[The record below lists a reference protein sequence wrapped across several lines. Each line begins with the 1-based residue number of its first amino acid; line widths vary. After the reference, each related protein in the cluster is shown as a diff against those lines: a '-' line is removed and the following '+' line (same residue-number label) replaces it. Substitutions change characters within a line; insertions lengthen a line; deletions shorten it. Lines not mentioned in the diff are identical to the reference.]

1 MIRSPRLSR
10 GVALVLVLM
19 VVGTLSVLMLQISLT
34 ARHHVKQSQGVSDR
48 IEAEFSIQSREA
60 SLAFAL
66 LTQPWGEPSGA
77 SEGGISQTWRFDGR
91 VFNLDDAAFQI
102 QDLAGLR
109 PLPQSID
116 SAQSFGEVLQR
127 LLNMPPE
134 EAAAAAA
141 KLNAEM
147 RAPDW
152 TLLQSFSDL
161 TALGILSPSQVD
173 GLRQFV
179 TLYPNLVFNPLT
191 APAPVLGLQLE
202 GSTLAAVLAL
212 RDRGELDPSSFA
224 KVTGVEDEFNSF
236 SPGSALRI
244 RTQFQKGRVAA
255 TREGIWIV
263 RPYDREPL
271 RHWSRHRVRSAE

>member
-1 MIRSPRLSR
+1 MILLPRPSR

-48 IEAEFSIQSREA
+48 IEAELSIQSREA

-66 LTQPWGEPSGA
+66 LTQPWEEASGA
-77 SEGGISQTWRFDGR
+77 SEGDISKTWRFDGR

-147 RAPDW
+147 RAPGW

-161 TALGILSPSQVD
+161 TALGMLSPSQAD
-173 GLRQFV
+173 GLRPFV

-212 RDRGELDPSSFA
+212 RDRGELDSSSFA

-236 SPGSALRI
+236 SSGSALRI
-244 RTQFQKGRVAA
+244 NTRFQKGRVAA

-271 RHWSRHRVRSAE
+271 RHWSRHRVRSAG